1 MAYTTQGAVGIDF
14 DGGTESTPSQPL
26 GSRMVGT
33 DASTWLYVTAG
44 SAVAQYDVV
53 AVTEAY
59 SAVPITKALVDSG
72 ELIAVAPEAITSG
85 EYAWVQLNGICTI
98 NVLASAAADVI
109 LYSSAT
115 AGSLDDT
122 ATSHTRVDGIK
133 LSTAR
138 GGTAGSAP
146 AIASYPKSFVI

>member
-33 DASTWLYVTAG
+33 DASTWLYVTA
-44 SAVAQYDVV
+44 V
-53 AVTEAY
+53 
-59 SAVPITKALVDSG
+59 
-72 ELIAVAPEAITSG
+72 TSG
-85 EYAWVQLNGICTI
+85 EYAWVQLTGTCTI
-98 NVLASAAADVI
+98 NVLASAAANVI

>member
-1 MAYTTQGAVGIDF
+1 MTYTTQGAIGIDF
-14 DGGTESTPSQPL
+14 DGGTETTPSQPP

-122 ATSHTRVDGIK
+122 STSQTRVDGIK
-133 LSTAR
+133 LTAAR
-138 GGTAGSAP
+138 GGTAGSA
-146 AIASYPKSFVI
+146 AGLASYPKSFVI